1 MGRNPIVV
9 GIVAGEASGDFLGAH
24 LIAALRERVPNLHF
38 VGIGGPRMGAQGLD
52 PWYPMEKLA
61 VRGYVEVLRHF
72 PEIFAI
78 RMKLR
83 RRLAQARPRL
93 FIGIDSPDFNLPL
106 ERKLKRNGIPTV
118 HYVSPSLWAWRG
130 GRMSAIAA
138 SVSKML
144 VLFPFEEPLYRAAGV
159 PVAYVGHPLADAM
172 SDDDGTEAARE
183 QLRLPVAGKVI
194 ALLPGSRQSEVR
206 YMASTFVHTAKLI
219 AMRQPAVHFLVPLVT
234 RETRAIFEEA
244 MYAADAGELPLSI
257 LFGHAR
263 DAIAACDVALVA
275 SGTATLET
283 ALARKPMVITYK
295 VAELT
300 FRLMSKMW
308 TMPWLGLPNII
319 AGEFLVPEILQHD
332 ATPENLAQAVLNS
345 LNDPTVNRRLP
356 ERLDQI
362 RQLLRRDT
370 ASRVTEALLPWLQA
384 A

>member
-1 MGRNPIVV
+1 MEHDPIVV
-9 GIVAGEASGDFLGAH
+9 GVVAGEASGDFLGAH
-24 LIAALRERVPNLHF
+24 LIAALRERVSNLHF
-38 VGIGGPRMGAQGLD
+38 VGIGGPRMQALGLD
-52 PWYPMEKLA
+52 SWYPMEKLA

-72 PEIFAI
+72 PEILAI

-83 RRLAQARPRL
+83 RRLVAARPKL
-93 FIGIDSPDFNLPL
+93 FIGVDAPDFNLPL
-106 ERKLKRNGIPTV
+106 ERRLKHAGIPTV

-130 GRMSAIAA
+130 GRMSAIAR

-159 PVAYVGHPLADAM
+159 PVAYVGHPLADAT
-172 SDDDGTEAARE
+172 SQEDGTEGARE
-183 QLRLPVAGKVI
+183 QLRLPSGSKVI
-194 ALLPGSRQSEVR
+194 VLLPGSRQSEVR
-206 YMASTFVHTAKLI
+206 YMASTFIDTAKII
-219 AMRQPAVHFLVPLVT
+219 AVRQPAVHFLVPLVS

-244 MYAADAGELPLSI
+244 MYAADAGSLPLAI

-263 DAIAACDVALVA
+263 EAIAASDVALVA

-295 VAELT
+295 VADLT
-300 FRLMSKMW
+300 YRLMRKMW
-308 TMPWLGLPNII
+308 YTPWLGLPNVI

-345 LNDPTVNRRLP
+345 LNDPAVNRRLP
-356 ERLDQI
+356 ERLEQI

-370 ASRVTEALLPWLQA
+370 ASRVTEALLPWLQTA
-384 A
+384 

>member
-1 MGRNPIVV
+1 
-9 GIVAGEASGDFLGAH
+9 
-24 LIAALRERVPNLHF
+24 
-38 VGIGGPRMGAQGLD
+38 
-52 PWYPMEKLA
+52 
-61 VRGYVEVLRHF
+61 
-72 PEIFAI
+72 
-78 RMKLR
+78 
-83 RRLAQARPRL
+83 
-93 FIGIDSPDFNLPL
+93 
-106 ERKLKRNGIPTV
+106 
-118 HYVSPSLWAWRG
+118 
-130 GRMSAIAA
+130 MSAIAA

-206 YMASTFVHTAKLI
+206 YMASTFVRTAKLI
-219 AMRQPAVHFLVPLVT
+219 AVRQPAVHFLVPLVT

-300 FRLMSKMW
+300 FWLMSKMW
-308 TMPWLGLPNII
+308 TTPWLGLPNII

>member
-1 MGRNPIVV
+1 
-9 GIVAGEASGDFLGAH
+9 
-24 LIAALRERVPNLHF
+24 
-38 VGIGGPRMGAQGLD
+38 
-52 PWYPMEKLA
+52 
-61 VRGYVEVLRHF
+61 
-72 PEIFAI
+72 
-78 RMKLR
+78 
-83 RRLAQARPRL
+83 
-93 FIGIDSPDFNLPL
+93 
-106 ERKLKRNGIPTV
+106 
-118 HYVSPSLWAWRG
+118 
-130 GRMSAIAA
+130 
-138 SVSKML
+138 
-144 VLFPFEEPLYRAAGV
+144 
-159 PVAYVGHPLADAM
+159 
-172 SDDDGTEAARE
+172 
-183 QLRLPVAGKVI
+183 
-194 ALLPGSRQSEVR
+194 
-206 YMASTFVHTAKLI
+206 MASTFVRTAKLI
-219 AMRQPAVHFLVPLVT
+219 AVRQPAVHFLVPLVT

-300 FRLMSKMW
+300 FWLMSKMW
-308 TMPWLGLPNII
+308 TTPWLGLPNII

-356 ERLDQI
+356 ERLEQI